1 MLGRI
6 HGRLLAEWAA
16 MLGACLA
23 AAGCQTNWV
32 RSDANAPLVT
42 YGDPNPSSPG
52 TLPRLRGDRRGEPPA
67 QAAAQGQVVSMLRPV
82 AVESEGGAAPQ
93 TVSGWNTIQ
102 RTGAEQVEPPLAPP
116 AQQVLAS
123 SEPAAGTADPAVQ
136 PVADPPE
143 QLSPP
148 TALPGPQIVDGA
160 VVLPHGPP
168 VPGSAV
174 AAPKEFDKRS
184 YPMYIIEPPDILL
197 IQSSKGLLDQ
207 PVSLT
212 VPVGMDG
219 TINLG
224 TYGMVYVAGLTVE
237 AARDAV
243 IRQLALRVQFVPKEK
258 DQTERQYME
267 LNIEAGRKAVSLQ
280 VVAYNSKVYYLITDG
295 GGYGATVARFPATGN
310 ETVLD
315 ALSQIGGL
323 PNVASKKKIWLARA
337 TPGHGAPQIMPVD
350 WCGIAL
356 RGEGATNYQIFPG
369 DRIYVGADPWVSGDT
384 WIARRLA
391 PIQNVLGTILLGS
404 TTVNSIK
411 GRSNTGV
418 P

>member
-1 MLGRI
+1 MPVRI

-23 AAGCQTNWV
+23 AAGCQTSWV
-32 RSDANAPLVT
+32 RNDTTPLAAS
-42 YGDPNPSSPG
+42 GDPNPGGSG
-52 TLPRLRGDRRGEPPA
+52 ALLQRWHGDRHVDPA
-67 QAAAQGQVVSMLRPV
+67 VQTVGHGQVVSMLRPV
-82 AVESEGGAAPQ
+82 AVDGDGGAPQ

-102 RTGAEQVEPPLAPP
+102 RTSAEQGEPPLAPP
-116 AQQVLAS
+116 AQVLATS
-123 SEPAAGTADPAVQ
+123 APAALTTEAPAH
-136 PVADPPE
+136 AANDPPE
-143 QLSPP
+143 QLTPP
-148 TALPGPQIVDGA
+148 TPLPAPQIVDGA

-168 VPGSAV
+168 VPGYAV

-184 YPMYIIEPPDILL
+184 YPLYVIEPPDILQ
-197 IQSSKGLLDQ
+197 IQAAKGLLDQ
-207 PVSLT
+207 PINFT

-219 TINLG
+219 YVNLG
-224 TYGMVYVAGLTVE
+224 IYGSVYVAGLTVE
-237 AARDAV
+237 AAREV
-243 IRQLALRVQFVPKEK
+243 IAAQIGRRVK
-258 DQTERQYME
+258 DFDVRS
-267 LNIEAGRKAVSLQ
+267 VSVQ
-280 VVAYNSKVYYLITDG
+280 VAAYNSKVYYLITDG

-323 PNVASKKKIWLARA
+323 PNVASKKKIWVARA
-337 TPGHGAPQIMPVD
+337 TPGHSAPQIMPVD

-411 GRSNTGV
+411 GRSTTV